1 MASNID
7 SEAIS
12 SADMNGQTERKRHVS
27 RAVWHLPPAALVPR
41 DGPVGPPDM
50 PPAPPTP
57 TPASRLGLVLVLLV
71 VGPMLVSPG
80 QHQQVL
86 QGEPGGLEVT
96 TGAPELASAPLVTP
110 PGVGQTGS
118 PAAPPSAPPAAPLEV
133 TPPERP
139 VVPDTVPS
147 LSPDLIVRPAAAVGP
162 DRLSGL
168 VGMSGIEH
176 FASAEEL
183 QVTMAAPLGPV
194 PVRVLVVDPA
204 AFRPL
209 TPEATAQAKAVWE
222 RLLDGEMVVR
232 HDVAQNLQLPLGGMV
247 SLVGP
252 AGQPVPM
259 RIGAFASNGTPPLAD
274 AIIPWHLGPQLG
286 AGGPNLLIISVAPNT
301 QPDLI
306 GQQVAN
312 VVGGGQVARVQ
323 PPAQHQARLVGA
335 GSFRFEPFRY
345 TDHGDGMITIDPAWV
360 RKWIVSADVPIFG
373 VVRCH
378 RLMAPQLISALR
390 EVEAAGL
397 AGLIDRGD
405 YGGCWVP
412 RHILF
417 NPRRPLSMHAWGLA
431 IDFNVRTNGYGATPQ
446 LDRRIVEIF
455 QRWGFKWGG
464 DWETPDGM
472 HFELRTVIR

>member
-1 MASNID
+1 MRRTLERHAS
-7 SEAIS
+7 
-12 SADMNGQTERKRHVS
+12 T
-27 RAVWHLPPAALVPR
+27 
-41 DGPVGPPDM
+41 
-50 PPAPPTP
+50 
-57 TPASRLGLVLVLLV
+57 LGLLLVLLLAA
-71 VGPMLVSPG
+71 PMLVSPG
-80 QHQQVL
+80 
-86 QGEPGGLEVT
+86 EPVSQEEPAELLEVT
-96 TGAPELASAPLVTP
+96 TSAPDTTTVPVVTP
-110 PGVGQTGS
+110 PEAAQVGSQ
-118 PAAPPSAPPAAPLEV
+118 AAPPSAPPPAPLE
-133 TPPERP
+133 PIAPERP
-139 VVPDTVPS
+139 VVPDTVTS
-147 LSPDLIVRPAAAVGP
+147 LSPDVLVRPAAVVAP
-162 DRLSGL
+162 ERLSAL
-168 VGMSGIEH
+168 VGMAGIEH

-183 QVTMAAPLGPV
+183 QVTLSAPVGPA
-194 PVRVLVVDPA
+194 PIRVLVVDPF

-209 TPEATAQAKAVWE
+209 TPDATAQAKAVWE

-247 SLVGP
+247 PVVGP
-252 AGQPVPM
+252 AGQPAPV

-274 AIIPWHLGPQLG
+274 ALVPWQLGPQLG
-286 AGGPNLLIISVAPNT
+286 AKGPNLLVVSATPNT
-301 QPDLI
+301 QPDLV

-312 VVGGGQVARVQ
+312 VVGGGQVAPIQ
-323 PPAQHQARLVGA
+323 PPVQHQARLVGA
-335 GSFRFEPFRY
+335 GSYRFEPFRY
-345 TDHGDGMITIDPAWV
+345 IDHGDGMITIDPVWV

-378 RLMAPQLISALR
+378 RLMIPQLIAALR

-397 AGLIDRGD
+397 AGHINPRD

-417 NPRRPLSMHAWGLA
+417 NPSRALSMHAWGLA
-431 IDFNVRTNGYGATPQ
+431 IDFNVSTNGYGATPQ